1 MKDFVYLR
9 TNKGVLIKRYVGADT
24 DVVIPEE
31 IDGEKVYA
39 IGDCAFRGTN
49 VKSVFGNSITTIC
62 EEAFKYALF
71 LEHVDFPNL
80 KEIKEYAFEKS
91 GIEEINIPKSMEIIF
106 KNAFTNSNLKSVT
119 VDKDCEN
126 FTTENGVL
134 IMNDM
139 AVFCPKGITEFSSD
153 NVIAC
158 GDYCF
163 YHSDI
168 KNVTLPNLISI
179 GANAFEGTE
188 IAEILF
194 SGKLKDVGDSAFKNC
209 IKLKSIFIPSS
220 VTSLGRSAFEGCRNL
235 ESAYLGDGLKVIPS
249 KCFAKCHNLKEVD
262 ISYVEKINFCAFY
275 DCYLLA
281 DISLGMVKEI
291 GAKALMNTAIRT
303 AVLSSAEKIGTF
315 AFAYCSDL
323 KEVTFS
329 SNLYEIKRNVF
340 DKCFGVNFAQTAT
353 ISWDEPP
360 MAKNN
365 NIRDYCANCA

>member
-1 MKDFVYLR
+1 MRLHGYWNP
-9 TNKGVLIKRYVGADT
+9 TVLTVG
-24 DVVIPEE
+24 
-31 IDGEKVYA
+31 G
-39 IGDCAFRGTN
+39 RQ
-49 VKSVFGNSITTIC
+49 
-62 EEAFKYALF
+62 
-71 LEHVDFPNL
+71 
-80 KEIKEYAFEKS
+80 
-91 GIEEINIPKSMEIIF
+91 
-106 KNAFTNSNLKSVT
+106 
-119 VDKDCEN
+119 
-126 FTTENGVL
+126 
-134 IMNDM
+134 
-139 AVFCPKGITEFSSD
+139 
-153 NVIAC
+153 
-158 GDYCF
+158 
-163 YHSDI
+163 HSDI
-168 KNVTLPNLISI
+168 KDVTLPNLISI

-194 SGKLKDVGDSAFKNC
+194 SGKLKDIGDSAFKNC

-291 GAKALMNTAIRT
+291 GAKALMNTAIST
-303 AVLSSAEKIGTF
+303 AVLSSVEKIGTF

-323 KEVTFS
+323 REVTFS

-340 DKCFGVNFAQTAT
+340 DKCFGVNFVQTAT

-365 NIRDYCANCA
+365 NIRDYCTNCA